1 MVTTTATNKS
11 WNVDG
16 TGFHD
21 PNDTY
26 QDNIITDI
34 ISGDSK
40 YDIELRVEGDAAGDK
55 KYTGEVVLGNVALEG
70 VAEGVIGFSFSGQG
84 NDAPTQGAVT

>member
-1 MVTTTATNKS
+1 
-11 WNVDG
+11 VDG